1 MFLSIFKIVASEQV
15 LVYEHSRSYNI
26 LVILKQTY

>member
-1 MFLSIFKIVASEQV
+1 MFLSIFKIVVSEQ
-15 LVYEHSRSYNI
+15 LLAWGRLRSYII